1 MAGAV
6 TTACADF
13 SSSAAP
19 ASHWTPAPSL
29 TPEKGPQPEL
39 PEVGGGG
46 PPSAPDE
53 QGRQKGGKIAPP
65 DGCKDHDPAVIA
77 TCLHVVDAVAA
88 LPGDGRKPA
97 ALAGERKTG
106 KVERVVKGGKPKS
119 WGTLDVDAAGD
130 GGLTDL
136 ALSPSFDE
144 DQLVYAYITTAT
156 DNRIVRFGEG
166 TEPQPIV
173 TGIPRGTRHNRG
185 VLAVDANGDLLVATG
200 DAGDKGTARKKSS
213 LAGKVLR
220 VDTHAKS
227 SGGHKAAKVLA
238 GGVTDPGGLC
248 VGVGK
253 SKRTWLTDRSAEGD
267 VVRTVSGS
275 TLGPDVWRWKD
286 KPGVAGCVED
296 SNGVVVAMSRA
307 GNLQSVQV
315 NADGSATGKP
325 GVAFS
330 GKKGYGRLSGLDT
343 VAKGIAVAGT
353 VNRSGGKPVS
363 SDDRVVLLPLQ
374 SVSGGAG
381 KD

>member
-1 MAGAV
+1 M

-19 ASHWTPAPSL
+19 SSHWTPAPKL

-39 PEVGGGG
+39 PEVGGGDK
-46 PPSAPDE
+46 PSAPNDN
-53 QGRQKGGKIAPP
+53 GPQKGGKIKPP

-77 TCLHVVDAVAA
+77 TCLHVIDAVAA

-106 KVERVVKGGKPKS
+106 KVKRVVKDGKPKS

-144 DQLVYAYITTAT
+144 DQLVYAYITTPT
-156 DNRIVRFGEG
+156 DNRIVRFGQG
-166 TEPQPIV
+166 IKPQPIV
-173 TGIPRGTRHNRG
+173 TGIPRGSKHNRG
-185 VLAVDANGDLLVATG
+185 VLAVDANGSLLVATG
-200 DAGDKGTARKKSS
+200 DAGEASAAHKKSS

-220 VDTHAKS
+220 VNTHAKS

-238 GGVTDPGGLC
+238 TGVTDPGGLC
-248 VGVGK
+248 VGQ
-253 SKRTWLTDRSAEGD
+253 SKKTWLTDRSSGGD

-275 TLGPDVWRWKD
+275 ALGPAVWRWKD

-296 SNGVVVAMSRA
+296 SGGVVVAMARA
-307 GNLQSVQV
+307 GNLQSVHV
-315 NADGSATGKP
+315 GSDGAATGKP
-325 GVAFS
+325 TVAFS

-353 VNRSGGKPVS
+353 VNRAGGKPVS

-374 SVSGGAG
+374 SVSGGTG